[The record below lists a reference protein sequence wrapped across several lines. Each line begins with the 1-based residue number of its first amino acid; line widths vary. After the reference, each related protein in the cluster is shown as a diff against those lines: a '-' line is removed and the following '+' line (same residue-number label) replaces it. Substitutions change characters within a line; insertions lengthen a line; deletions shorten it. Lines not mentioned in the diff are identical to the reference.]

1 MWNISSCTQFYVY
14 ATQSLLIFL
23 KKLCF
28 LIGRFPEGSLYT
40 NTNDEG
46 WKMIRVGDDPLGFG
60 EFELNIHCF
69 HDLHPPGSF

>member
-1 MWNISSCTQFYVY
+1 MCDISSCTQFYVY

-23 KKLCF
+23 NKLSF

-60 EFELNIHCF
+60 EFELNIHYF
-69 HDLHPPGSF
+69 HDLHPSGSF

>member
-1 MWNISSCTQFYVY
+1 MCDISSSTQLYVY

-23 KKLCF
+23 NKLSF

-60 EFELNIHCF
+60 EFELSIH
-69 HDLHPPGSF
+69 HN